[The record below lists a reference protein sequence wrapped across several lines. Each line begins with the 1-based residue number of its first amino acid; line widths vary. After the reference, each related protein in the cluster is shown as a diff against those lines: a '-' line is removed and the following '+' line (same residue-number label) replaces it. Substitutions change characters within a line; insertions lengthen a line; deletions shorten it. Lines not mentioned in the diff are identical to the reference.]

1 MPVRHPVDPPAET
14 GRWGA
19 IRRRLPNPTM
29 LSMLGL
35 LSLPSYLS
43 PVFGPLR
50 PFVWFFL
57 LGLWPFVGLL
67 GSMLR
72 GGGDTD
78 PAEQA
83 DPTDWIDMGGRGAH
97 VRAVVSMLLVQFQPV
112 VFVTGIAQ
120 LLGHVPILLRHRGRL
135 PSPDSH
141 DGEVDYRLPFDG
153 EWTVVNG
160 SPDCAHSHSWGI
172 LTQRYAHD
180 FVITDAEGRTHTDD
194 RGGPDQYYCFGE
206 PIAAPADGVVVDS
219 RNSHRDYHRTTGWL
233 DPFQWSV
240 LGNYVLIK
248 HADEEYSLSAHLQK
262 GSVTVAVG
270 EAVDRGQ
277 QIGACGN
284 SGNTTE
290 PHLHFHVQ
298 DRSNFFLGAGLPVEF
313 GLVMTSHPRTTETY
327 HDRSYIH
334 SGQRVRH
341 RDRGEIDSRSV
352 DATAQTPG

>member
-1 MPVRHPVDPPAET
+1 
-14 GRWGA
+14 
-19 IRRRLPNPTM
+19 M
-29 LSMLGL
+29 LSMMGL

-43 PVFGPLR
+43 PVFRPLR

-57 LGLWPFVGLL
+57 LGLWPFVGLIRSAL
-67 GSMLR
+67 HGS
-72 GGGDTD
+72 GADAD
-78 PAEQA
+78 EQA
-83 DPTDWIDMGGRGAH
+83 DPTDWIDTGGRGAH
-97 VRAVVSMLLVQFQPV
+97 LRSVVSMLLIQFQPV
-112 VFVTGIAQ
+112 VLLTGIAQ
-120 LLGHVPILLRHRGRL
+120 LLGHVPILFRHRGRL
-135 PSPDSH
+135 PSPDTH

-160 SPDCAHSHSWGI
+160 SPDRAHSHSWGV

-180 FVITDAEGRTHTDD
+180 FVITDAESRTHTGD
-194 RGGPDQYYCFGE
+194 RGTPDQHYCFGE
-206 PIAAPADGVVVDS
+206 PIVAPADGVVVDT

-233 DPFQWSV
+233 DPLQWSI

-248 HADEEYSLSAHLQK
+248 HVDGVYSLCAHLQK
-262 GSVTVAVG
+262 GSVTVDVG
-270 EAVDRGQ
+270 EEVDRGQ

-298 DRSNFFLGAGLPVEF
+298 DRSNFFLGAGLPVAFESI
-313 GLVMTSHPRTTETY
+313 TTAHPRTTETH

-334 SGQRVRH
+334 AGQRVRQTD
-341 RDRGEIDSRSV
+341 RDETDSQPV